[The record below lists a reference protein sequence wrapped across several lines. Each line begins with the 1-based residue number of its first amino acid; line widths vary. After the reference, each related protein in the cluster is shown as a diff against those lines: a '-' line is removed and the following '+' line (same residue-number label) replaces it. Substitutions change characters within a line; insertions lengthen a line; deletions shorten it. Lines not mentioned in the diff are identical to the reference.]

1 MGRGPIPMRRPKLPF
16 RLAITARSTFGISPS
31 FLGLSQSSGQV
42 THVLLTRSR
51 LCPRPKPGSS
61 LHLHVLSTPPAFVLS
76 QDQTLRES
84 LAWYQTA
91 PLSDHGKLS
100 SRVSFPRT
108 PAGLLNLTGTDS
120 GLSSD
125 RRSEPE
131 RGS

>member
-1 MGRGPIPMRRPKLPF
+1 
-16 RLAITARSTFGISPS
+16 
-31 FLGLSQSSGQV
+31 
-42 THVLLTRSR
+42 
-51 LCPRPKPGSS
+51 LCPRASPGSS

-84 LAWYQTA
+84 QAWYQTA

-120 GLSSD
+120 GPSRHAEAPREGIKPGRDSFESHVLLSFQ
-125 RRSEPE
+125 RPCAL
-131 RGS
+131 RGGASTTQ